1 MEKLDW
7 RMIEISLFCGEGR
20 VVDSFSGVLK
30 GKKPPFPISFYV
42 QGLLFKRATSFAIQ
56 RRAQKS
62 VSQITAVR
70 AKFIQPTK
78 LTHQENKKFRNKS
91 FV

>member
-30 GKKPPFPISFYV
+30 GKNPPFPISFYV
-42 QGLLFKRATSFAIQ
+42 Q
-56 RRAQKS
+56 
-62 VSQITAVR
+62 
-70 AKFIQPTK
+70 P
-78 LTHQENKKFRNKS
+78 